1 MLTAYS
7 ISEQF
12 NFKSTF
18 RF

>member
-7 ISEQF
+7 IREQF